1 MTDEQG
7 EQAKSKVME
16 RLYAVKWDGDWDEV
30 FGKTMSRRLLM
41 REYLRRS
48 ALWAQTYSAE
58 SVWPFYDITEFMD
71 PEFKLSPGIAQELD
85 TFLRARMSADV
96 KVTCRGAVRLAELR
110 LHNPAN
116 RSGKLPDLYEPLIRL
131 YERGGEFMT
140 DNAGALDLTGVSFRP
155 GSLQGNASNTPVVAL
170 HNTVL
175 DALDVEGRVTF
186 YASDSDRGPVF
197 RRLLPQGAGSA
208 TRYSAESWDGNRQ
221 PSYSPWMA
229 IEAMRVS
236 TTRKPPGSSRWP
248 YSAHLD
254 AQGRNKPDHP
264 QMHIAGFF
272 EELWPSSFGTPV
284 GSLRDVASLE
294 PYEDSMEIAKYLLLG

>member
-197 RRLLPQGAGSA
+197 RRLLPQGGGQRNEVFSGELGWQPTTQLFTLDGDRGYARIDDQEAARLIEVAVLGAPRCAGQ
-208 TRYSAESWDGNRQ
+208 E
-221 PSYSPWMA
+221 
-229 IEAMRVS
+229 
-236 TTRKPPGSSRWP
+236 
-248 YSAHLD
+248 
-254 AQGRNKPDHP
+254 
-264 QMHIAGFF
+264 
-272 EELWPSSFGTPV
+272 
-284 GSLRDVASLE
+284 
-294 PYEDSMEIAKYLLLG
+294 